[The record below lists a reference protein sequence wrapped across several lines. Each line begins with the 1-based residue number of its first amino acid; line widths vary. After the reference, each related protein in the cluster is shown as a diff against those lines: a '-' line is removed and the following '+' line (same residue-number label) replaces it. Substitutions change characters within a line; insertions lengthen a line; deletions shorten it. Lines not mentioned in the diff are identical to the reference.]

1 MSKKFKIG
9 QFIGIFIGVTIG
21 AFTMNYLSH
30 MIFGNKQQYVQQPQ

>member
-21 AFTMNYLSH
+21 AITVSVISRKL
-30 MIFGNKQQYVQQPQ
+30 FGGKK